1 MQKGMERK
9 FITIFVM
16 GKKCEVPE
24 GLTIQQAYEYTGY
37 RFIRGCG
44 CRGGVCG
51 ACATI
56 YRLPDSYKIETCL
69 ACQTEVKENMHIVL
83 ISFFPVIKA
92 RYNMDE
98 LKAEMAKIGVVYP
111 EIFRCL
117 ACNTCTKS
125 CPMDIKVMDAVASAL
140 RGEIEK
146 AASLSLNCV
155 MCGLCAAR
163 CPAEITPYA
172 ILLLCRRIFG
182 KYIQVP
188 LIDIPPRIQEIESGK
203 YDAELDRLEKFD
215 EESLKELYKE
225 FQADKRII

>member
-1 MQKGMERK
+1 MDRK
-9 FITIFVM
+9 KFMTIFIM
-16 GKKCEVPE
+16 GKKCEVPG

-56 YRLPDSYKIETCL
+56 YRFPGSYKIETGL

-83 ISFFPVIKA
+83 VPFFPVIKA
-92 RYNMDE
+92 LYDIDK
-98 LKAEMAKIGVVYP
+98 LKAEMAKIGAVYP

-125 CPMDIKVMDAVASAL
+125 CPMDIKVMDAISATL
-140 RGEIEK
+140 KGEIEK
-146 AASLSLNCV
+146 AANLSLNCV

-172 ILLLCRRIFG
+172 ILLLCRRIYG
-182 KYIQVP
+182 RYIQVP
-188 LIDIPPRIQEIESGK
+188 LIDIPPRIKEIESGK
-203 YDAELDRLEKFD
+203 YDAELDRLEKLD
-215 EESLKELYKE
+215 EENLKELYKE

>member
-1 MQKGMERK
+1 MI
-9 FITIFVM
+9 FIM

-24 GLTIQQAYEYTGY
+24 GLTIQQAYEYAGY

-56 YRLPDSYKIETCL
+56 YRLPGSYKIETGL

-83 ISFFPVIKA
+83 ASFFPVVKA
-92 RYNMDE
+92 RYNMGE
-98 LKAEMAKIGVVYP
+98 LKAEMAKIGAVYP

-125 CPMDIKVMDAVASAL
+125 CPMDIRVMDAISATL

-146 AASLSLNCV
+146 AANLSLNCV

-172 ILLLCRRIFG
+172 ILLLSRRIFG

-188 LIDIPPRIQEIESGK
+188 LLDIPPRIKEIESRK
-203 YDAELDRLEKFD
+203 YDAELDRLEKLD

-225 FQADKRII
+225 FQADKRIL